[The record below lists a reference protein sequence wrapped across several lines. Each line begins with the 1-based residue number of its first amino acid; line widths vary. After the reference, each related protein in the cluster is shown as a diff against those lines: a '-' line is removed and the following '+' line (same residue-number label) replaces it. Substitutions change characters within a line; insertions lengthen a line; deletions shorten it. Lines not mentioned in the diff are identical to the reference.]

1 MPASLISEHCEM
13 CITNEIDH
21 VIRCGHVEAIAEP
34 VHRQVSGCHGVKQEV
49 LQVLL
54 GLRVGEKCFVHA
66 PIISTGSGRSRPIVC
81 HLVNWSEAADQ
92 FVSISGSIFD
102 VHDITIVPIFF
113 QHDVHFSVVF
123 FIVFHLSLDVI
134 LEVHVTYHAN
144 STLYFST
151 KKGGC

>member
-1 MPASLISEHCEM
+1 MCINHEVDDLISGRHA
-13 CITNEIDH
+13 
-21 VIRCGHVEAIAEP
+21 EAVAEP
-34 VHRQVSGCHGVKQEV
+34 VHRQVSGCHGIEEEI

-54 GLRVGEKCFVHA
+54 GLRVGEKRFCHV
-66 PIISTGSGRSRPIVC
+66 PIISTGSGILLGSLC
-81 HLVNWSEAADQ
+81 HLANWSEAADQ
-92 FVSISGSIFD
+92 FVSISCSIFD
-102 VHDITIVPIFF
+102 VHDITIVPVFF
-113 QHDVHFSVVF
+113 QHHVHFSVVF